1 MKLHDFTP
9 TTQMCVNPTV
19 MCVNPTAALCSVLS
33 TGRESERFAMTD
45 SWYKVCV
52 EFLMWYDDDCKYAR
66 ENNVR
71 KFVVWEAIIRR
82 GCEDNVATLRSNFA
96 SEINVKIKI
105 AVEEF

>member
-1 MKLHDFTP
+1 
-9 TTQMCVNPTV
+9 
-19 MCVNPTAALCSVLS
+19 
-33 TGRESERFAMTD
+33 MTD

-82 GCEDNVATLRSNFA
+82 RCEDNVATLRSNFA

-105 AVEEF
+105 ALEEF